1 LGGDLRRAALLGNA
15 GVRQGN
21 RAPRRHAELPE
32 NAVVLYSLACAE
44 SLSGRRDDALAHL
57 EQAIKLNPPFRKAA
71 QTDADFDPIRGDP
84 EFPAPE

>member
-1 LGGDLRRAALLGNA
+1 MVPDPCGTRDPLPWINAWRAGEA
-15 GVRQGN
+15 GQSLIEE
-21 RAPRRHAELPE
+21 HEL
-32 NAVVLYSLACAE
+32 NDAA
-44 SLSGRRDDALAHL
+44 GALAHL